1 MAHIHIYITIVVKI
15 KIKIKTLFIVEY
27 RYIKTLAR
35 CAIVRHD
42 IIKMVC
48 TMKTTV
54 CVYTVRLGTFIKH

>member
-1 MAHIHIYITIVVKI
+1 MAGGVTKGGIKI

-42 IIKMVC
+42 II
-48 TMKTTV
+48 
-54 CVYTVRLGTFIKH
+54 